1 MNEDVEA
8 GEKENCLSNVVR
20 GRRGVHLNMHCNDLS
35 LQGGGGFSSDAASL
49 DSCILG

>member
-8 GEKENCLSNVVR
+8 RKIVEQCGEAVGR
-20 GRRGVHLNMHCNDLS
+20 GGGHLNMHCNDLS